1 MGWGK
6 AMVVLG
12 VFTVLIVNVTLTV
25 GIKSVQDNWLMY
37 RCNPLLMPFVSSFA
51 PPGTKI
57 TAEENFTYCIQ
68 DSMTN
73 FAPALLQPLTYVQG
87 MTMDL
92 VGSLT
97 TSTQQTATQ
106 SSWIQS
112 SVGNVLSSIYGV
124 FEGLVSNF
132 NVLITKMV
140 DVQEKIMGIITA
152 MLYIMSTVNSA
163 FISMW
168 NGIPGSMI
176 KSFSKLSKK

>member
-6 AMVVLG
+6 AAVILI
-12 VFTVLIVNVTLTV
+12 VFTVLVVNVTLTV
-25 GIKSVQDNWLMY
+25 GIKSVQDNWVLY
-37 RCNPLLMPFVSSFA
+37 RCNPLLMPFVSYFA
-51 PPGTKI
+51 PPGTDI

-92 VGSLT
+92 LGSLN
-97 TSTQQTATQ
+97 TSTEKTTEQ
-106 SSWIQS
+106 SSWIQKS
-112 SVGNVLSSIYGV
+112 AGSIISAVYTV
-124 FEGLVSNF
+124 FEGLVSSF
-132 NVLITKMV
+132 NVLIAKLV
-140 DVQEKIMGIITA
+140 DVQGKLMGIITT
-152 MLYIMSTVNSA
+152 MLYIMTTINYA

-168 NGIPGSMI
+168 DGIPGQLI